1 MWVSQ
6 LGGLHSSAYISDL
19 FARSFATEGMKAYV
33 ELVQRREREI
43 GCDVLTHQKWSGA
56 DYVDN
61 LLKTITGGISST
73 AAMGA
78 GVTESQF
85 GTKL

>member
-1 MWVSQ
+1 
-6 LGGLHSSAYISDL
+6 
-19 FARSFATEGMKAYV
+19 MKAYV
-33 ELVQRREREI
+33 ELIQRKERDI

-56 DYVDN
+56 DYIDS

-85 GTKL
+85 STKL

>member
-1 MWVSQ
+1 
-6 LGGLHSSAYISDL
+6 
-19 FARSFATEGMKAYV
+19 MKAYV
-33 ELVQRREREI
+33 ELIQRRERDI
-43 GCDVLTHQKWSGA
+43 GCDVLTHQRWSGA

-61 LLKTITGGISST
+61 ILKTITGGVSST